1 MVRTANNHDEFLEIR
16 SWSIGSSEIPT
27 ILGVNPYQT
36 PYALWLRKTGRAK
49 PFEGNMFTRAGHKLE
64 PVVAEYFEEE
74 TGKKVLK
81 DSADVTVHF
90 FDRYKFISASPDRE
104 YMDGAGRCI
113 LECKTTQSSVDTDEF
128 PLYWFSQLQW
138 QLGVLGLEKGA
149 VAWLERGL
157 VFGYEEFDFVPDFF
171 EECVELAAKWWKDH
185 VEADV
190 APPHQNVSDTLEAYP
205 RHEDGKMINATEEL
219 AQTIDKLSGVKAEIK
234 ALSQIKEGLEEQI
247 KMAIGDAEAVVHYG
261 QILCT
266 WKAARPSKRLDTKAL
281 REDMPEV
288 YEQFCRKT
296 PGSRRFLLKV

>member
-16 SWSIGSSEIPT
+16 SRSIGSSEIPT

-49 PFEGNMFTRAGHKLE
+49 PFAGNMFTRAGHNLE

-90 FDRYKFISASPDRE
+90 FDRYRFISASPDRE
-104 YMDGAGRCI
+104 YMDGSDRCI
-113 LECKTTQSSVDTDEF
+113 LECKTTQSSIDTDDF

-138 QLGVLGLEKGA
+138 QLGVLGLEKGS

-205 RHEDGKMINATEEL
+205 KHEEGKMLSASQEL
-219 AQTIDKLSGVKAEIK
+219 AETLEKLADVKA
-234 ALSQIKEGLEEQI
+234 QIKSLDEVKSTYEEQV
-247 KMAIGDAEAVVHYG
+247 KMAMGDAEGVVHYG
-261 QILCT
+261 NVLCT
-266 WKAARPSKRLDTKAL
+266 WKAAKPSFRFDAKAL
-281 REDMPEV
+281 EAEMPEI
-288 YEQFCRKT
+288 YNQFRFKK
-296 PGSRRFLLKV
+296 PGSRRFLLKI